1 MDERAD
7 VSLPLQRW
15 REGDPY
21 ALDDV
26 LPQVYGDLRQLAAR
40 RLADHPDQ
48 RTLQPTA
55 LLNEMFLRLLGAER
69 LHVVDREHLFRLAG
83 RTMRQILVDR
93 ARHAAADKQGG
104 KWRREDLTAV
114 LGLDLAGAADLERLD
129 EALRE
134 LERLDERIARVVE
147 LRYFVGLKVS
157 EVARV
162 MAVDERT
169 VYRDWA
175 FARSWLRTHLEDG

>member
-1 MDERAD
+1 MEDSAN
-7 VSLPLQRW
+7 VSLQLQRW
-15 REGDPY
+15 REGDAY
-21 ALDDV
+21 ALDAL
-26 LPQVYGDLRQLAAR
+26 LPAVYGDLRQLAAR
-40 RLADHPDQ
+40 RLADHPEQ

-69 LHVVDREHLFRLAG
+69 IDIVDREHLFRLAA

-93 ARHAAADKQGG
+93 ARRAAADKQGG
-104 KWRREDLTAV
+104 RWRREDLTVA
-114 LGLDLAGAADLERLD
+114 LRLRLAENTDLERLD
-129 EALRE
+129 EALQE

-147 LRYFVGLKVS
+147 LRYFVGLKVD

-175 FARSWLRTHLEDG
+175 FARGWLRSHLEDE